1 MATILQIDS
10 SPRGDRSK
18 SRQLAREFITKWQV
32 LHPENAI
39 SYRDL
44 RESPIPHVT
53 EEWIAADYTLQEAR
67 TPEMAHILQFSDE
80 LVDEFLAA
88 DRCVFSVPMY
98 NFSIPS
104 SFKAYI
110 DYIVRVGRTFAVI
123 DGQFKGLV
131 EGKKILFITA
141 RGDEYGTGSRHEGW
155 DAQEPALRFAY
166 QFIGVT
172 DIQFIHANGLDLGNE
187 ARRRGLIDARAKIQE
202 LVVNW

>member
-1 MATILQIDS
+1 
-10 SPRGDRSK
+10 
-18 SRQLAREFITKWQV
+18 
-32 LHPENAI
+32 
-39 SYRDL
+39 
-44 RESPIPHVT
+44 
-53 EEWIAADYTLQEAR
+53 
-67 TPEMAHILQFSDE
+67 
-80 LVDEFLAA
+80 
-88 DRCVFSVPMY
+88 MY

-104 SFKAYI
+104 GFKAYI
-110 DYIVRVGRTFAVI
+110 DYIVRVGRTFAII

-155 DAQEPALRFAY
+155 DVQEPALRFAF

-187 ARRRGLIDARAKIQE
+187 ARQRGLSDARTKIQE